1 MSSISD
7 GATTLSV
14 ISFLGWADDRESA
27 SNLHDII
34 SRSDPDVTLHEAR
47 SRSGSFQALCADMVD
62 GWALRELLSGAKV
75 FHLVNTDLPDT
86 DMDFVMVSAGIELD
100 EVTLTRSVVTVEFRQ
115 VLL

>member
-14 ISFLGWADDRESA
+14 ISFLGWSDDRESA

-34 SRSDPDVTLHEAR
+34 SRADPDVTLHEAR
-47 SRSGSFQALCADMVD
+47 TRSGTFQALCADMVD
-62 GWALRELLSGAKV
+62 GWALRELLSGASV
-75 FHLVNTDLPDT
+75 FHLVNTDLPVT
-86 DMDFVMVSAGIELD
+86 DMDFAMVKANVELD
-100 EVTLTRSVVTVEFRQ
+100 EVTLIRAVVTVDYRQ